1 MLEFSEEALRRIHLD
16 ILRTHLDTYRKTTDT
31 LCDSLSAGLGFG
43 CGTCRASG
51 TMCTRYAE
59 IKKGIK

>member
-16 ILRTHLDTYRKTTDT
+16 IVRTHIDTYRKMTGT
-31 LCDSLSAGLGFG
+31 LCDSLSVGLGFD
-43 CGTCRASG
+43 CRTCRASG
-51 TMCTRYAE
+51 TVCTRYAE

>member
-1 MLEFSEEALRRIHLD
+1 MLELSEEVLRQIHLD
-16 ILRTHLDTYRKTTDT
+16 IVRTHIDTYKKMTDT
-31 LCDSLSAGLGFG
+31 LCDSLNVCLGFN